1 MLERLYF
8 AVWGLYLLIVGTFY
22 ITGNLT
28 AFTTVVL
35 GFVFFGLTFM
45 GMIGVL
51 PFYVTHQKMPLKH

>member
-1 MLERLYF
+1 MFERIYF
-8 AVWGLYLLIVGTFY
+8 ILWALVLLLAGTVY

-28 AFTTVVL
+28 IFTAVVF

-51 PFYVTHQKMPLKH
+51 PNWVGHQVHPKH